1 MPEGPTIVLV
11 RESLLPFIG
20 KKIKAL
26 QGNTK
31 IEKERIIN
39 STILDIKTWGK
50 QLLICFEHFT
60 LSIHFLMFG
69 TYLINELKSTP
80 IRLSFKF

>member
-31 IEKERIIN
+31 IEKER
-39 STILDIKTWGK
+39 
-50 QLLICFEHFT
+50 
-60 LSIHFLMFG
+60 
-69 TYLINELKSTP
+69 LIN
-80 IRLSFKF
+80 